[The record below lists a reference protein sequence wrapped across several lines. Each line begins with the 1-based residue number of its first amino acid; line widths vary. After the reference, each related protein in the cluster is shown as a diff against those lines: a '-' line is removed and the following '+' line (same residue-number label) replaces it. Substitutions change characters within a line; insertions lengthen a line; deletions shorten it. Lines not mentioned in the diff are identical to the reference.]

1 MGAWL
6 LMMEEKRKGWFELR
20 FTPDSKKHESN
31 CAQCGRSM
39 FLPKSKVDKYKT
51 CGGECAELFKK
62 EKLEKGLKERERA
75 CVVCKKKFTPRK
87 YQISVGCG
95 RFCSHKC
102 NFEDVCARN
111 GESMQ
116 IKAKA
121 RLAEMRSKGEINY
134 NFGADNHK
142 WIGGK
147 VESGKR
153 AKEKYKLVGARKLR
167 EYRARNPEKVKEW
180 RGKRRHGKV
189 MPRLPR
195 GTISNLKVLQKN
207 KCAVCKVSIS
217 GGYHIDHIMPL
228 KLGGKHEP
236 LNLQLLC
243 QHCNLTKSAKH
254 PVDFMQEKGF
264 LI

>member
-87 YQISVGCG
+87 YQISVGGG

-102 NFEDVCARN
+102 NLEDVCARN

-116 IKAKA
+116 IKATA

-195 GTISNLKVLQKN
+195 GTISNLKVLQK
-207 KCAVCKVSIS
+207 K
-217 GGYHIDHIMPL
+217 
-228 KLGGKHEP
+228 
-236 LNLQLLC
+236 
-243 QHCNLTKSAKH
+243 
-254 PVDFMQEKGF
+254 
-264 LI
+264 

>member
-1 MGAWL
+1 
-6 LMMEEKRKGWFELR
+6 MMEEKRKGWFELR

-87 YQISVGCG
+87 YQISVGGG

-102 NFEDVCARN
+102 NLEDVCARN

-116 IKAKA
+116 IKATA

>member
-1 MGAWL
+1 
-6 LMMEEKRKGWFELR
+6 
-20 FTPDSKKHESN
+20 
-31 CAQCGRSM
+31 
-39 FLPKSKVDKYKT
+39 
-51 CGGECAELFKK
+51 
-62 EKLEKGLKERERA
+62 
-75 CVVCKKKFTPRK
+75 
-87 YQISVGCG
+87 
-95 RFCSHKC
+95 
-102 NFEDVCARN
+102 
-111 GESMQ
+111 MQ
-116 IKAKA
+116 IKATA
-121 RLAEMRSKGEINY
+121 RLAEMRINGEINY
-134 NFGADNHK
+134 NFGADNPK

-147 VESGKR
+147 VESEKR
-153 AKEKYKLVGARKLR
+153 AKEKYKLVGAKKLR
-167 EYRARNPEKVKEW
+167 EYRAKNPEKVKEW
-180 RGKRRHGKV
+180 RGRRRHGKV

-243 QHCNLTKSAKH
+243 PHCNLTKSAKH